1 MSLFEHIRLM
11 DEKGLSAFLTMFM
24 ICVAKA
30 TGIETEGIEIDMER
44 EALFEWITSPIDD
57 ETKNAIEMCKETNK
71 LLS

>member
-11 DEKGLSAFLTMFM
+11 NEKDFSAFLTMFM

-30 TGIETEGIEIDMER
+30 TGMDTEGIEIDMER

-71 LLS
+71 LVS